1 MVEFIDMSPLEF
13 TKTVQTRLGVDA
25 DGQPGTQTLA
35 ALDKALPLKTNSEP
49 PTVLLTGEKV
59 DERSEKVIATLHP
72 NLREKAR
79 ELVRKAATSGI
90 TIKLISGLRT
100 YDEQNSLYAQGRSSS
115 GKVVTNA
122 RGGYSNH
129 NFGVAFDVG
138 VFVHGAY
145 IDESPAY
152 KTVGQ
157 LGKNLGFEWGG
168 DWSSIQDQPHFQLR
182 PTWARGMKESEML
195 AEMRARKA
203 SGKDVF

>member
-1 MVEFIDMSPLEF
+1 MSPLDF
-13 TKTVQTRLGVDA
+13 TKTVQTRLGVTP
-25 DGQPGTQTLA
+25 DGQPGDKTLA
-35 ALDKALPLKTNSEP
+35 ALDKALPANVSEEP
-49 PTVLLTGEKV
+49 ITVVLPQGGAV
-59 DERSEKVIATLHP
+59 DERSEKVISTLHP

-100 YDEQNSLYAQGRSSS
+100 YDEQNSLYAQGRTAS
-115 GKVVTNA
+115 GKIVTNA

-182 PTWARGMKESEML
+182 PAWAKGMKEGEML